1 MYTIRKAI
9 AHDIPGIK
17 HVNEECLAEN
27 YDVDTYVKHIELY
40 NMTYVIELTNGDEPD
55 VVGYIMGRIEDDV
68 EAHVTS
74 LAISPDHRNHKLG
87 SRLLVTLL
95 VDAKNRRMKS
105 CSLQVRKGNE
115 HALKLY
121 KRLNFQPIRELSKY
135 YEDGEDGIFMRRQ
148 LL

>member
-9 AHDIPGIK
+9 THDIPSIK
-17 HVNEECLAEN
+17 NVNEECLTEN

-40 NMTYVIELTNGDEPD
+40 HMTYVVELTNADEPD

-74 LAISPDHRNHKLG
+74 LAVAPAHRNNKLG
-87 SRLLVTLL
+87 SRLLIALL

-105 CSLQVRKGNE
+105 CSLQVRRGNDN
-115 HALKLY
+115 ALKLY